1 MNVPRIFKN
10 GEKLLLGAMTLSS
23 FIWFANVD
31 MNCRA
36 ETLLNQTPTINTEH
50 VEPVQEIL
58 KARQDSLII
67 QEVPKTKKK
76 IAETREVECL
86 ARNIYHEARGQSK
99 EGQYAVAIVTKN
111 RTESGKFPST
121 IEKVI
126 KQPGQFSWYKGRGS
140 ERIRETEA
148 YAISKEIAKNVLEE
162 NGTLYKEVHR
172 KLSGALYFCEKRV
185 TIPRKRK
192 VTARIGDHKFYI

>member
-1 MNVPRIFKN
+1 MNVSRIFKN
-10 GEKLLLGAMTLSS
+10 GEKLLLGAMSLSS
-23 FIWFANVD
+23 FILFSDVN

-36 ETLLNQTPTINTEH
+36 ETLLNHTPTTKTEH
-50 VEPVQEIL
+50 VETVQDIT
-58 KARQDSLII
+58 KNRQTSLII

-76 IAETREVECL
+76 IADAREVECL

-111 RTESGKFPST
+111 RAESGKFPST

-126 KQPGQFSWYKGRGS
+126 KQPGQFSWYRGKKS
-140 ERIRETEA
+140 EPIRETEA

-162 NGTLYKEVHR
+162 NGTLYQEVHR

-185 TIPRKRK
+185 SIPGKRK
-192 VTARIGDHKFYI
+192 VTARIGNHKFYI